1 LDSKLP
7 GLSIYWLKYHD
18 IGIRAVSECNY
29 VGAIS
34 SIYSMNALLP
44 DEYRLSIDDDKFNE
58 QTRTHLKFVCSFCEN
73 EIEDKDV
80 RTFDLLLPLILS
92 LCVNKKYLKAWNCG
106 KCNESNFLEKTKFK
120 KIENESPFYY
130 KVIEQAPIRP
140 DGISGRTMYHN
151 KFVSWFYSS
160 LEELDHQLGKY
171 RQEYE
176 AADNRDDVMDD
187 NEENVQY

>member
-1 LDSKLP
+1 MDSKLP

-44 DEYRLSIDDDKFNE
+44 DEYRLSIDDDKFNQ
-58 QTRTHLKFVCSFCEN
+58 QTKTHLKFICSFCEN

-80 RTFDLLLPLILS
+80 KIFDLLLPLILS
-92 LCVNKKYLKAWNCG
+92 LCVNKKYLKVWNCRN
-106 KCNESNFLEKTKFK
+106 CNNNNYLEKTKFK

-130 KVIEQAPIRP
+130 KLIEQAPIRP
-140 DGISGRTMYHN
+140 DGISGRTEYHN
-151 KFVSWFYSS
+151 KFTKWFYSS

-171 RQEYE
+171 REEYKPQDE
-176 AADNRDDVMDD
+176 PGEDYGGDEDADRD
-187 NEENVQY
+187 